1 MVIRDFRVGNTI
13 LSDYAFGLNTQ
24 QFELLNGVIENS
36 KLIFS
41 INQYPR
47 NLIKVKIE
55 AEDVV
60 DSSGVESVTLTEF
73 PFDLTFTNILE
84 GAEGIIIIDNTTSAT
99 KLKFEPTITIHS
111 DSNISIRDN
120 SKTVLSFVYESGIF
134 YFQSDYKPISIN
146 LNHTIE
152 LDVDNSSAPIPGKR
166 FETLKECLKYILTD
180 ARVSIYDGMFASD
193 QAFETVI
200 VNIYFG
206 NGEYPEAFYVPK
218 LESIG
223 VKFRGISEAG
233 AKPIFNATGVVN
245 QFNRTVNVYE
255 SRSITIE
262 NLHFK
267 RNDLG
272 STLFLATRNS
282 QVTVENCRFENGMN
296 LAADGT
302 STGNKKNLFQ
312 ASNSII
318 GIYGELEIISAGQ
331 QEKTLLWAENG
342 GEIRLRD
349 VIGDPNAPN
358 GINRST
364 RLKIKVENPITW
376 DTIFQASRY
385 SRIFVTDYLDGNEDG
400 TPRYTPGSI
409 LYQQLHNITT
419 GAEVENRSVNFP
431 G

>member
-24 QFELLNGVIENS
+24 QFELLKGVTENS
-36 KLIFS
+36 KLIFN

-60 DSSGVESVTLTEF
+60 DSSGVELATLTEF

-84 GAEGIIIIDNTTSAT
+84 GAEGIIIVDNTTSAT

-111 DSNISIRDN
+111 DSNISIRNN

-166 FETLKECLKYILTD
+166 FETLKECIKYILTD
-180 ARVSIYDGMFASD
+180 ARVSIYEGMFASD
-193 QAFETVI
+193 KAYETVI
-200 VNIYFG
+200 VNVYFG
-206 NGEYPEAFYVPK
+206 KGEYPEAFYVPK

-255 SRSITIE
+255 SRSIHIE

-267 RNDLG
+267 RNDSG

-282 QVTVENCRFENGMN
+282 EVSVENCGFENGIN
-296 LAADGT
+296 PADGT
-302 STGNKKNLFQ
+302 STGKSLFQ
-312 ASNSII
+312 ANNSRIAI
-318 GIYGELEIISAGQ
+318 HGELEIISAGQ
-331 QEKTLLWAENG
+331 QEKTLLRADNG
-342 GEIRLRD
+342 GSIRLHN
-349 VIGDPNAPN
+349 VIADPNAPN
-358 GINRST
+358 GKNRGT
-364 RLKIKVENPITW
+364 RLRIKVENPITW
-376 DTIFQASRY
+376 NTIFQASRY
-385 SRIFVTDYLDGNEDG
+385 SGIFIDDYLDGNDDG

-419 GAEVENRSVNFP
+419 GAELENQSVNFP